1 MAAPKPFSRL
11 ISHVILD
18 LDGTLLNTDSVVSNV
33 VKPFLVKNGK
43 TWDSKK
49 AHKLVGKTPYEAAAV
64 VLEDYGLPYSTEEFL
79 SMITPMFSEQ
89 WCNIKPLPGANRLIK
104 HLRSNG
110 VPTALASNSPRSNVE
125 AKISCHQGWKESFTA
140 IVGGDEVE
148 KGKPSPDIFLEAA
161 KRMNTTP
168 SNCLVIED
176 SLCYSWKSCGN
187 ACHSCTISAQKDC

>member
-89 WCNIKPLPGANRLIK
+89 
-104 HLRSNG
+104 
-110 VPTALASNSPRSNVE
+110 
-125 AKISCHQGWKESFTA
+125 
-140 IVGGDEVE
+140 
-148 KGKPSPDIFLEAA
+148 
-161 KRMNTTP
+161 
-168 SNCLVIED
+168 
-176 SLCYSWKSCGN
+176 
-187 ACHSCTISAQKDC
+187 